1 MFVLVQ
7 DENEA
12 YVHINLQL
20 IFSIE
25 LISEKQNGF
34 KAVYLLKTS
43 VEACGFKVK
52 DTLGKL
58 EGYLR
63 SQSV

>member
-12 YVHINLQL
+12 YVHINLNQ

-25 LISEKQNGF
+25 LISEKKGGF
-34 KAVYLLKTS
+34 KAVYHLKTS

-52 DTLGKL
+52 DCFGKL
-58 EGYLR
+58 EAYLTNINN
-63 SQSV
+63 

>member
-7 DENEA
+7 DGNEA
-12 YVHINLQL
+12 HININLNF

-43 VEACGFKVK
+43 IAADGFKVK
-52 DTLGKL
+52 DCFGKL
-58 EGYLR
+58 EAYLTNINN
-63 SQSV
+63 

>member
-12 YVHINLQL
+12 YIHINLNQ

-25 LISEKQNGF
+25 LISEKKNGF
-34 KAVYLLKTS
+34 KAIYLLKTS
-43 VEACGFKVK
+43 SAADGFKAK
-52 DTLGKL
+52 DCFGKL

-63 SQSV
+63 SQWV